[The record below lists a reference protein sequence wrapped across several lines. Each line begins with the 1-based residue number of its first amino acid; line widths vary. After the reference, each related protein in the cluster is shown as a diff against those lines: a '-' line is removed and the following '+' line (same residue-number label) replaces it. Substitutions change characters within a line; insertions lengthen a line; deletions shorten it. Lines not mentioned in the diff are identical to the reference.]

1 MQSFQLILVIL
12 TLVASSLA
20 APVSE
25 LRPEGMSFSHTC
37 EWKANPAIGFCDW
50 GVSGEWSTPNEWAI
64 SNGVCVND
72 VYGINQI

>member
-1 MQSFQLILVIL
+1 MFQLIPVIL
-12 TLVASSLA
+12 TLAASSLA

-25 LRPEGMSFSHTC
+25 LRPEGLSFSQTC
-37 EWKANPAIGFCDW
+37 EWKANPQIGFCDW
-50 GVSGEWSTPNEWAI
+50 RVSGEWSTPSEWAI